1 VNTDIKK
8 ISQCNI
14 ELTVTVNAEEILKDY
29 KKNLFQINK
38 MIVVPGF
45 RKGKAPISMIE
56 SMYGTKI
63 FEDFKSDSL
72 EKYFKKAIEEV
83 EEKPIS
89 EVIPKSVEWEKG
101 KDFVAT
107 YQYEISPKVDI
118 QNYSNL
124 EIEFNDVLDI
134 DSAVNEELNKIQ
146 SQMAKVEID
155 ATPISNENM
164 VELSYVHN
172 EKENKTNCL
181 VGSDENSDSLNKNI
195 LDKVKG
201 DKFTA
206 EIKIGEEL
214 VECELTIENVWKKVT
229 PELNDE
235 FAKSANYE
243 NLEDMKTKIRQE
255 VEIAAKRNYRYAKDD
270 AIIKAVIKANPFD
283 VPQSIVVNRANE
295 MAKPLAD
302 AYKLDVSQI
311 APSYYPMAETQIK
324 RIYILN
330 DLTDKMDIKIDE
342 YPEIKDEL
350 IKTLAEESNLTSEE
364 FVEKNEKY
372 LNSDD
377 FKYSLKSQIVLHLIE
392 NSSKFVAPKSENENN
407 QEDSKEKITEE

>member
-1 VNTDIKK
+1 MKVDIKK

-14 ELTVTVNAEEILKDY
+14 ELTITVDADEISKDY
-29 KKNLFQINK
+29 RKNLSQINK
-38 MIVVPGF
+38 MVVVPGF

-56 SMYGTKI
+56 TMYGEKI
-63 FEDFKSDSL
+63 SEDFKADSL
-72 EKYFKKAIEEV
+72 EKYFKEAIKNV
-83 EEKPIS
+83 EEKPVS
-89 EVIPKSVEWEKG
+89 EVIPKSVDWEKG
-101 KDFVAT
+101 KDLVAI

-134 DSAVNEELNKIQ
+134 DSAVNEELDKIQ

-172 EKENKTNCL
+172 EKENKINCL

-243 NLEDMKTKIRQE
+243 NLEDMKAKIRQE
-255 VEIAAKRNYRYAKDD
+255 VEVSAKRNYKYAKDD
-270 AIIKAVIKANPFD
+270 AIIKSVIKANPFD

-295 MAKPLAD
+295 MAKPLAE
-302 AYKLDVSQI
+302 AYKLDVKQV

-330 DLTDKMDIKIDE
+330 DLTDKMDLDIEK
-342 YPEIKDEL
+342 YPEVKNDL
-350 IKTLAEESNLTSEE
+350 IKSFAEESNLTAEE
-364 FVEKNEKY
+364 FIEKNEKY
-372 LNSDD
+372 LKSED
-377 FKYSLKSQIVLHLIE
+377 FTYSLKSQIVLHIIE
-392 NSSKFVAPKSENENN
+392 ESSKFVEPKIEE
-407 QEDSKEKITEE
+407 EKTEE